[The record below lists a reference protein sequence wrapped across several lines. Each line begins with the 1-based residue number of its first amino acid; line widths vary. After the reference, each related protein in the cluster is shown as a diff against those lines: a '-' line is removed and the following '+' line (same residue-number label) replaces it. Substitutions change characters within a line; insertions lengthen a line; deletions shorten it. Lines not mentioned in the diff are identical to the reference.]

1 MNILDEIHKIGIIPV
16 VVIDDID
23 TVVPLAEALIA
34 GGLPAAEITFRTDEA
49 AEAIRIITEKF
60 PKMIV
65 GAGTV
70 LTKEQVD
77 EAVKAGAQF
86 IVSPGFNPEV
96 VEYSINND
104 IVILPGCSCP
114 SDIKKAISMGLENVK
129 FFPAEQ
135 LGGIKLLKAMSA
147 PYNKMKFMP
156 TGGLE
161 IDNLSP
167 YLELSNII
175 ACGGSFMVKKEYIAK
190 GDYESVVN
198 ETKKAVDLMI
208 QFKFKEVMINDS
220 KKEYIFESHNLER
233 AVFHLE
239 RRGVLF
245 NKDSFIMNNGKLESA
260 VTADGGMRLIRIR

>member
-23 TVVPLAEALIA
+23 TVVSLAEALIA

-65 GAGTV
+65 GA
-70 LTKEQVD
+70 
-77 EAVKAGAQF
+77 
-86 IVSPGFNPEV
+86 VS
-96 VEYSINND
+96 ND

-114 SDIKKAISMGLENVK
+114 SDIEKAISMGLENVK

-167 YLELSNII
+167 YLESSNII

-208 QFKFKEVMINDS
+208 RFKFKEVMINDS
-220 KKEYIFESHNLER
+220 KQEYIFESHNLER

-260 VTADGGMRLIRIR
+260 VTADGGMRLIRIK